1 LSTPPPRLV
10 EVLTDAR
17 ARGLLGP
24 GDPQAHIGHAL
35 AFARTAESE
44 GGGPPAAVLDLGS
57 GAGVPG
63 LVLALEWPEARVLL
77 LDAAQRRCAFLTEA
91 AERLDVE
98 ARVEVWRGRAEVLA
112 HDPALREHLPLVVAR
127 SFASPPVTAELAAGF
142 LEVGGLLLVSEP
154 PEPDPH
160 RWSEEG
166 LRSLGLGP
174 ASRGREAGS
183 ALVRIRK
190 IGPMPDTRP
199 RRTGIPGKR
208 PLW

>member
-10 EVLTDAR
+10 EVLTDAQ
-17 ARGLLGP
+17 ARGFLGP

-35 AFARTAESE
+35 AFARTAEAE
-44 GGGPPAAVLDLGS
+44 LGGPPPAFLDLGS
-57 GAGVPG
+57 GGGVPG
-63 LVLALEWPEARVLL
+63 LVLALEWPDAQVLL

-91 AERLDVE
+91 AERLGIQ
-98 ARVEVWRGRAEVLA
+98 ARLEVWRGRAEVLA
-112 HDPALREHLPLVVAR
+112 HDPALREQTPLVVAR

-154 PEPDPH
+154 PEPDPS
-160 RWSEEG
+160 RWPEEP
-166 LRSLGLGP
+166 LRTLGLGP
-174 ASRGREAGS
+174 AVRGREAGG
-183 ALVRIRK
+183 ALVRMRK
-190 IGPMPDTRP
+190 IGPTPEARP

>member
-1 LSTPPPRLV
+1 LSTPPSRLV
-10 EVLTDAR
+10 EILTDAQ
-17 ARGLLGP
+17 ARGFLGP
-24 GDPQAHIGHAL
+24 GNPRTHVGHAL
-35 AFARTAESE
+35 AFARTAEAE
-44 GGGPPAAVLDLGS
+44 LGGPPRAVLDLGS
-57 GAGVPG
+57 GGGVPG
-63 LVLALEWPEARVLL
+63 LVLALEWPGSRVLL

-91 AERLDVE
+91 SERLGIE
-98 ARVEVWRGRAEVLA
+98 ARVEAWRGRAEVLA
-112 HDPALREHLPLVVAR
+112 RDPALREQVPLVVAR
-127 SFASPPVTAELAAGF
+127 SFAPPPVTAELAAGF

-154 PEPDPH
+154 PAPDPS

-174 ASRGREAGS
+174 ASWGREAGS

-190 IGPMPDTRP
+190 TGPTPESRP